1 MILCF
6 AWILSQKVSVSFLGI
21 LKRKKI
27 VVVHVMSNAV
37 HLRHYRLTR
46 KVNSISKEN
55 EIKVQK
61 MCLNI
66 ILNH

>member
-1 MILCF
+1 
-6 AWILSQKVSVSFLGI
+6 
-21 LKRKKI
+21 
-27 VVVHVMSNAV
+27 MSNAV